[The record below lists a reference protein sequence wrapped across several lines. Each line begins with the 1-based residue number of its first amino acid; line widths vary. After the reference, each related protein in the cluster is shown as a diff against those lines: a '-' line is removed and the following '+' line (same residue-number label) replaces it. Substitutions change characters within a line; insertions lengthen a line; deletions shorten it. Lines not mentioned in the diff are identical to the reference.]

1 MRVSLAFAVNARPG
15 PSGFQFEKVALPPG
29 CLRFRMR
36 GFVPCEIAAGRGL
49 AKEDQVMNDLTPI
62 EMDEL
67 KRLDEAEAPGQGRRL
82 GRAGWIA
89 LLVGVIGLA
98 WYLLRAGS
106 APAAAP
112 PVPVVTVATPLQ
124 REITEWDEYIGRF
137 EASRSV
143 ELRPRVS
150 GQVTAVHFQD
160 GQYVRRGQPLFTID
174 PRPYR
179 AALAEAQAGVATA
192 RSDLALARSDL
203 DRALR
208 LVAEDAVAQ
217 SEVDAL
223 RARVTAAQAA
233 LAAAQARVRS
243 RSLDVEF
250 ATVRAPISGRISDRR
265 VDPGNLVAAGD
276 GPAATLLTTIVATDP
291 LYFTFEGSEGLF
303 LKARREG
310 TDSGAEV
317 QIRLQ
322 DEADYK
328 WSGTLDFTDN
338 GLDPASGTIR
348 ARAVVRNGENFLT
361 PGMFGNMRMTTGGT
375 ERALLVP
382 DSAVQT
388 DQTRKLLLVVTKDG
402 TVAAKEVE
410 LGPLIDGGL
419 RVVRSG
425 LAPTDRVVIEGTQ
438 MAMPGGKVTARR
450 GQIDAPRKTPPST
463 TATRT
468 PPGAAT
474 LGA

>member
-1 MRVSLAFAVNARPG
+1 
-15 PSGFQFEKVALPPG
+15 
-29 CLRFRMR
+29 
-36 GFVPCEIAAGRGL
+36 
-49 AKEDQVMNDLTPI
+49 MNDLTPI

-67 KRLDEAEAPGQGRRL
+67 RRLDEIENPPRRRL
-82 GRAGWIA
+82 GRVGWIVLIA
-89 LLVGVIGLA
+89 VAIGLA
-98 WYLLRAGS
+98 WFLLRGGS

-112 PVPVVTVATPLQ
+112 PAPVVIVAAPLQ

-150 GQVTAVHFQD
+150 GQVTAVHFRD
-160 GQYVRRGQPLFTID
+160 GQLVRQGQPLFTID

-208 LVAEDAVAQ
+208 LVADDAVAQ

-223 RARVTAAQAA
+223 RARVNAANAA
-233 LAAAQARVRS
+233 LAAAQARVSS
-243 RSLDVEF
+243 RRLEVEF

-291 LYFTFEGSEGLF
+291 LHFTFDGSEGLF

-310 TDSGAEV
+310 LDRGAVV

-322 DEADYK
+322 DETEYQ
-328 WSGTLDFTDN
+328 WQGELDFTDN
-338 GLDPASGTIR
+338 GLDPNSGTIR
-348 ARAVVRNGENFLT
+348 ARAVVRNPDGFLT
-361 PGMFGNMRMTTGGT
+361 PGMFGNMRLASGGT
-375 ERALLVP
+375 EKALLVP
-382 DSAVQT
+382 DTAVQT
-388 DQTRKLLLVVTKDG
+388 DQTRKLLLVVGRDG
-402 TVAAKEVE
+402 TVSAKQVE
-410 LGPLIDGGL
+410 LGPVIDGGL
-419 RVVRSG
+419 RVVRGG
-425 LAPTDRVVIEGTQ
+425 LAPGDRVVIEGTQ
-438 MAMPGGKVTARR
+438 MAIPGSKVTARR
-450 GQIDAPRKTPPST
+450 GSIDPP
-463 TATRT
+463 
-468 PPGAAT
+468 AAAS
-474 LGA
+474 GKASAAR

>member
-1 MRVSLAFAVNARPG
+1 M
-15 PSGFQFEKVALPPG
+15 
-29 CLRFRMR
+29 MT
-36 GFVPCEIAAGRGL
+36 
-49 AKEDQVMNDLTPI
+49 DMTPI
-62 EMDEL
+62 EMDQL
-67 KRLDEAEAPGQGRRL
+67 KRLEHAESPRPRRRF
-82 GRAGWIA
+82 GRAGWIVVVA
-89 LLVGVIGLA
+89 AVALA
-98 WYLLRAGS
+98 WLLLRGGS

-112 PVPVVTVATPLQ
+112 ALPVVTVATPLV

-150 GQVTAVHFQD
+150 GQVTAVHFRD
-160 GQYVRRGQPLFTID
+160 GQFVRQGQPLFTID
-174 PRPYR
+174 PRPYQ

-208 LVAEDAVAQ
+208 LVADDAIAQ
-217 SEVDAL
+217 SEIDAL
-223 RARVTAAQAA
+223 RARVTAANAA

-250 ATVRAPISGRISDRR
+250 TTVRAPISGRVSDRR

-291 LYFTFEGSEGLF
+291 LYFAFDGSEGLF
-303 LKARREG
+303 IKGKREG
-310 TDSGAEV
+310 TSNGAEV

-338 GLDPASGTIR
+338 GLDPNSGTIR
-348 ARAVVRNGENFLT
+348 ARALIRNPDNFLT
-361 PGMFGNMRMTTGGT
+361 PGMFGNMRLASGGT

-382 DSAVQT
+382 DTAVQT
-388 DQTRKLLLVVTKDG
+388 DQTRKLLLVVAKDG
-402 TVAAKEVE
+402 TVASREVA
-410 LGPLIDGGL
+410 LGPIIDGGL
-419 RVVRSG
+419 RVVRGG
-425 LAPTDRVVIEGTQ
+425 LAPGDRVVIEGTQ
-438 MAMPGGKVTARR
+438 MAMPGSKVTARVGR
-450 GQIDAPRKTPPST
+450 IDPPKPAARPEAA
-463 TATRT
+463 TAEA
-468 PPGAAT
+468 PPGAASLT
-474 LGA
+474 G

>member
-1 MRVSLAFAVNARPG
+1 
-15 PSGFQFEKVALPPG
+15 
-29 CLRFRMR
+29 
-36 GFVPCEIAAGRGL
+36 
-49 AKEDQVMNDLTPI
+49 MNDLTPI

-67 KRLDEAEAPGQGRRL
+67 TRLEDLERPRPLRRVGRT
-82 GRAGWIA
+82 GWIV
-89 LLVGVIGLA
+89 LLVAALGLA
-98 WYLLRAGS
+98 WYLLRAGA

-112 PVPVVTVATPLQ
+112 PLPVVTVATPLS

-160 GQYVRRGQPLFTID
+160 GQFVRQGQALFTID
-174 PRPYR
+174 PRPYQ

-208 LVAEDAVAQ
+208 LVEDDAVAK
-217 SEVDAL
+217 SEIDAL
-223 RARVTAAQAA
+223 RARVNAANAS

-250 ATVRAPISGRISDRR
+250 TVVRAPISGRVSDRR

-291 LYFTFEGSEGLF
+291 LYFAFDGSEGLF

-310 TDSGAEV
+310 TGRGAEV

-328 WSGTLDFTDN
+328 WSGNLDFTDS
-338 GLDPASGTIR
+338 GLDPNSGTIR
-348 ARAVVRNGENFLT
+348 SRALVRNPDNFLA
-361 PGMFGNMRMTTGGT
+361 PGMFGNMRLASGGT

-382 DSAVQT
+382 DTAVQT
-388 DQTRKLLLVVTKDG
+388 DQTRKLLLVVGRDG
-402 TVAAKEVE
+402 TVAAREVA

-419 RVVRSG
+419 RVVRNG
-425 LAPTDRVVIEGTQ
+425 LAPGDRVVIEGTQ
-438 MAMPGGKVTARR
+438 MAMPGSKVTARLDR
-450 GQIDAPRKTPPST
+450 IDPPKPAKPAAT
-463 TATRT
+463 TAET
-468 PPGAAT
+468 PPGAAS
-474 LGA
+474 LAG